1 MPFLKW
7 CWRWVQ
13 YSSSPC
19 FEILLDHTEIGT
31 ELLVTRKMR
40 KAKLV
45 FKGALMFTVL
55 IVVFCVFLGTLNTF
69 LSPHSLDDD
78 IWSLYI
84 VNLEKI
90 ENAQRYAA
98 KVLGQKCR
106 KSYVQQ
112 EMSILF
118 PHKYDVSIRPF
129 LGRNSILRDSVFKYN
144 TPFGFK
150 MHQNSL
156 DQLIDLMPA
165 VSLPE
170 ELESKG
176 CKRCLVL
183 GSGGILRGLGLGPYL
198 NRFDV
203 VIRLNNAPIQGF
215 TNDVGNKTTI
225 RMSYPEGAPKSQREY
240 DHYML
245 FVAVMYKGVD
255 FSWLKAM
262 IKKERV
268 SFWKRIWFWQKVT
281 EELPI
286 EPTQFRILNPEIIR
300 ETALDLLQLP
310 EPQSKLWGWDQ
321 NIPTLGVSAVVL
333 ATHLCDEVSLAG
345 FGYNLSQPQIPL
357 HYYENVQ
364 MHAMKAQTM
373 HNVETERNFLEDL
386 VKAGVVTDLS
396 GGIHCKFCNK
406 QESTIF

>member
-1 MPFLKW
+1 
-7 CWRWVQ
+7 
-13 YSSSPC
+13 
-19 FEILLDHTEIGT
+19 
-31 ELLVTRKMR
+31 MR
-40 KAKLV
+40 KAKL
-45 FKGALMFTVL
+45 FKGTLMTGCHTGRPELLFEVDCKLHQRLPGSSRFTIVIVL
-55 IVVFCVFLGTLNTF
+55 SYIVLGILNTF
-69 LSPHSLDDD
+69 LFPHSLNDD

-84 VNLEKI
+84 VNVEKI

-112 EMSILF
+112 EMNILF
-118 PHKYDVSIRPF
+118 PQKYDINMHPF
-129 LGRNSILRDSVFKYN
+129 LDRNSILREPVFKYN
-144 TPFGFK
+144 TPFGFNT
-150 MHQNSL
+150 HQNRL
-156 DQLIDLMPA
+156 HQIMDVMPTI
-165 VSLPE
+165 SLPE
-170 ELESKG
+170 ELESES
-176 CKRCLVL
+176 CKRCIVL
-183 GSGGILRGLGLGPYL
+183 GNGGILRGLGLGPYL

-215 TNDVGNKTTI
+215 TDDVGNKTTI
-225 RMSYPEGAPKSQREY
+225 RMSYPEGAPKSQFEY
-240 DHYML
+240 DPYML

-268 SFWKRIWFWQKVT
+268 SFWERIWFWQKVT

-286 EPTQFRILNPEIIR
+286 KPTQFRILNPEIIR

-310 EPQSKLWGWDQ
+310 EPRSKLWGWHQ

-373 HNVETERNFLEDL
+373 HNVETERNFLENL
-386 VKAGVVTDLS
+386 VKAGIVTDLS

-406 QESTIF
+406 LESTTSESLQFFSK